1 MNRKLKRYI
10 EEEKQV
16 RQKIKDLEEYLKALH
31 AKQKIEEDQE
41 ILKTI
46 RNMKLGSQDL
56 LNLLTDFQSGKLD
69 VETFL
74 LENGEDDEEEDPA
87 ENADTATG
95 DAVNPSAKD
104 QSADADPDEDM
115 TEASDQYTEEEEVEK
130 NSASDDYFNRM

>member
-10 EEEKQV
+10 EEEKQI
-16 RQKIKDLEEYLKALH
+16 RQKIRDLEEYLKALH

-74 LENGEDDEEEDPA
+74 LENGEDDEEDDPA
-87 ENADTATG
+87 ENTNTAT
-95 DAVNPSAKD
+95 DEANNPSSKD
-104 QSADADPDEDM
+104 QSAETDQDEDL
-115 TEASDQYTEEEEVEK
+115 TEDSDQDTEDEEVEK
-130 NSASDDYFNRM
+130 TSESDGYFNRM